1 MARYI
6 ALLRGI
12 NVGGNNKV
20 PMAELRH
27 CFEELGFSSVST
39 YINSG
44 NVMFETT
51 ETEPATL
58 KRQIE
63 TELAKTFGFQI
74 ATTVISA
81 TELQKYLANAPS
93 WWGVDTTAKHN
104 AIFVIPPTTPD
115 EIIEAVGPYNPEYE
129 QVSFSGQLIFWSAP
143 IKTISRTRWIRIV
156 GTKPYQSLTIR
167 NANTTKKLLE
177 LVSS

>member
-1 MARYI
+1 
-6 ALLRGI
+6 
-12 NVGGNNKV
+12 
-20 PMAELRH
+20 
-27 CFEELGFSSVST
+27 
-39 YINSG
+39 
-44 NVMFETT
+44 
-51 ETEPATL
+51 
-58 KRQIE
+58 
-63 TELAKTFGFQI
+63 
-74 ATTVISA
+74 
-81 TELQKYLANAPS
+81 
-93 WWGVDTTAKHN
+93 DTTAKHN